1 MKQVCKIQKSG
12 LKDTKVFKKK
22 TVNLNFKKT
31 TKEEIKLEIKR
42 VKCGRVFL
50 TELAKKNR
58 ISFFFFLSRG
68 GILKPLS
75 LWTDSIGI
83 YEVFKWGRTKQQ
95 NREASA
101 LRSGGQES
109 HLEPTPVW
117 ASLMWFDGRAANSYF
132 SWGISLATCQ
142 EPPSLQ
148 SSSEVLGGG
157 KQILI
162 DSKTLIT

>member
-75 LWTDSIGI
+75 L
-83 YEVFKWGRTKQQ
+83 
-95 NREASA
+95 
-101 LRSGGQES
+101 
-109 HLEPTPVW
+109 
-117 ASLMWFDGRAANSYF
+117 
-132 SWGISLATCQ
+132 
-142 EPPSLQ
+142 
-148 SSSEVLGGG
+148 
-157 KQILI
+157 
-162 DSKTLIT
+162 